1 MAISAYPQKIPQKTV
16 ETLTSGSSWTVPA
29 GVTQVVVTTIGGGGG
44 GYNALSSTS
53 VGPGGGH
60 GQIRISTVATTP
72 GASIS
77 YSIGAGGSGRTTSG
91 GVVPATAGGNTT
103 FTGATTANGGAAS
116 PDGNGVGLVATNGA
130 LPSVSTTTG
139 NNGGQGMIT
148 VEYWL

>member
-44 GYNALSSTS
+44 GWELVTNGSA
-53 VGPGGGH
+53 PGGG

-77 YSIGAGGSGRTTSG
+77 YSIGAGGSGRKTVG
-91 GVVPATAGGNTT
+91 GVVPPTAGGNTT
-103 FTGATTANGGAAS
+103 FTGATTASGGLAA
-116 PDGNGVGLVATNGA
+116 DTAHGVGLTASNGA
-130 LPSVSTTTG
+130 LQTISTSTG
-139 NNGGQGMIT
+139 NDGGQGMIT

>member
-1 MAISAYPQKIPQKTV
+1 MGISSYPQKIPQKTV

-53 VGPGGGH
+53 VGPGGAYGE
-60 GQIRISTVATTP
+60 IRISTVATTP
-72 GASIS
+72 GTSIS
-77 YSIGAGGSGRTTSG
+77 YAIGAGGTGRSTIG
-91 GVVPATAGGNTT
+91 GITPATSGGNTT
-103 FTGATTANGGAAS
+103 FTGATTANGGVANTTAGSEGLLAA
-116 PDGNGVGLVATNGA
+116 NGA
-130 LPSVSTTTG
+130 LPSVSTSLG